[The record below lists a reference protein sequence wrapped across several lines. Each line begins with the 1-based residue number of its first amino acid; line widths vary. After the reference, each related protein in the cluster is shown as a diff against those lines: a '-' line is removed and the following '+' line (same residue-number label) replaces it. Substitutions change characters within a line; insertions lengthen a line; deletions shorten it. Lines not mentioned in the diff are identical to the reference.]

1 MGSNSE
7 LPTINQGLAR
17 YESDYYAILGAP
29 ISAEAK
35 QISDSYKQVC
45 KALRVGF
52 VGRSEEADR
61 ATRLIA
67 KVINPAKEIL
77 CKEKERIEYDAV
89 LKIRVE
95 RLLQQKPLA
104 ELWPNTEKVSRLRRS
119 PQWRTEY
126 EELIQQ
132 LAKEQYASL
141 DQIAEMTTQL
151 SELNLAYLLL
161 RETGQS
167 EQAASSS
174 TSPTSTS
181 STAPGAGT
189 RSRPGSI
196 SGQPHTVAEGAVKPP
211 AVSPEEAARL
221 DAETRFK
228 QAQQMIDNK
237 QYREAVKFLTIAI
250 NKSPMEARFYALRG
264 IAQLRQGNRT
274 MAKEDLQHAYRIDPT
289 NEEAKQGMKEEAQT
303 RGLDDPTAPPPRPRT
318 PQPQKIAS
326 KGKAAEEGGG
336 GFLGR
341 LFKRK

>member
-77 CKEKERIEYDAV
+77 CKDKERIEYDAV

-104 ELWPNTEKVSRLRRS
+104 ELWPNSEKVSRLRRS

-126 EELIQQ
+126 AELIHQ

-141 DQIAEMTTQL
+141 DQVAEMTIQL

-161 RETGQS
+161 RETGQA
-167 EQAASSS
+167 EQASSS
-174 TSPTSTS
+174 STISTSTP
-181 STAPGAGT
+181 STDP
-189 RSRPGSI
+189 
-196 SGQPHTVAEGAVKPP
+196 QPNTVAEAVPKPP
-211 AVSPEEAARL
+211 VVSPEEAARL
-221 DAETRFK
+221 DADKRFK
-228 QAQQMIDNK
+228 QGQQMIDNK
-237 QYREAVKFLTIAI
+237 QYREAVQFLTIAI
-250 NKSPMEARFYALRG
+250 NKSPLEASFYALRG

-303 RGLDDPTAPPPRPRT
+303 RGLDDPTAPPART

-326 KGKAAEEGGG
+326 KGKATKEGGG
-336 GFLGR
+336 GLLGR
-341 LFKRK
+341 LFKRN

>member
-104 ELWPNTEKVSRLRRS
+104 ELWPNSEKVSRLRHS

-126 EELIQQ
+126 EDLIQQ

-141 DQIAEMTTQL
+141 DQIADMTIQL

-161 RETGQS
+161 RETGQA
-167 EQAASSS
+167 EQEVR
-174 TSPTSTS
+174 SPANRGSTS
-181 STAPGAGT
+181 STAPDVGT
-189 RSRPGSI
+189 RSGPGSI
-196 SGQPHTVAEGAVKPP
+196 ASGQSNVVPEGGAKPP
-211 AVSPEEAARL
+211 SVSPEEAARL
-221 DAETRFK
+221 DADTRFK

-303 RGLDDPTAPPPRPRT
+303 RGLDDPTAPPPRT
-318 PQPQKIAS
+318 PQPQKIPA

-336 GFLGR
+336 GLLGR

>member
-1 MGSNSE
+1 MAAMGSNSE
-7 LPTINQGLAR
+7 LPTINQGLAQ

-29 ISAEAK
+29 IGAEAK

-77 CKEKERIEYDAV
+77 CKEKERIEYDAI

-104 ELWPNTEKVSRLRRS
+104 ELWPNSENVSRLRRS
-119 PQWRTEY
+119 PQWRIEY
-126 EELIQQ
+126 EKLIQQ

-161 RETGQS
+161 RE
-167 EQAASSS
+167 
-174 TSPTSTS
+174 
-181 STAPGAGT
+181 
-189 RSRPGSI
+189 
-196 SGQPHTVAEGAVKPP
+196 SGQPEQVSSPPSSRTSPPSADPGGASPGSGATPSHQPAAANTTKTP
-211 AVSPEEAARL
+211 AVSPEEAARA
-221 DAETRFK
+221 DADIRFN

-237 QYREAVKFLTIAI
+237 QYRQAVKFLTIAI

-264 IAQLRQGNRT
+264 VAQLRQGNRT
-274 MAKEDLQHAYRIDPT
+274 MAKEDLQHALRIDPT
-289 NEEAKQGMKEEAQT
+289 NDEAKQGLKEETQT
-303 RGLDDPTAPPPRPRT
+303 RGLNDPTAPPPRT
-318 PQPQKIAS
+318 PQPQKITS
-326 KGKAAEEGGG
+326 KGKPSQEGGG
-336 GFLGR
+336 LLGR